1 VGRKILKLLLLLE
14 DDTEPLC
21 NMSEVHLQR
30 IMNTK
35 IGPETPYMMRDER
48 SQAQGGLTYASLAV
62 VKENLSKPAKMFESC
77 LYSDSVSPQYVMTY
91 FVQSSRQI
99 LQTEV
104 SRQQTALEGNFGVAS
119 VMMNKQRKSKTCL
132 PPIHK
137 SSATL
142 KRSSGGTESEWK
154 INLVRMLMDR
164 NADIDRRIKQFA
176 KEYRER
182 HPNSLAAPK
191 GKLGMKSG
199 SVHVAKSLRA
209 RNYEKKST
217 TLPVCLKETDTM
229 LKLQEMPD
237 IFLDVDNPYFDE
249 SSSIA
254 QRIQAIHSCV
264 IIQRAFLS
272 SKYAKVRKAAVKIQ
286 SVWRGFR
293 TRRDAL
299 YRKVASFRRAYF
311 SGRLLHWLPL
321 LANKFREK
329 KETRHFDAGKY
340 VAYVSYIRKIQKV
353 ARGYLARKATALR
366 RSVRSLHKKPENV
379 AIYSLKRKFWRATV
393 ELEARTLANSSHT
406 SQDSGSA
413 RNVKTSYSK
422 GNRGVKEIQSL
433 MTKLERSESEYR
445 KKITEAIK
453 EARLVEL

>member
-1 VGRKILKLLLLLE
+1 MLE
-14 DDTEPLC
+14 DDAEPLC

-30 IMNTK
+30 IMSTK
-35 IGPETPYMMRDER
+35 IGPENPYIIRDER
-48 SQAQGGLTYASLAV
+48 GQAQGGLVYASLAV
-62 VKENLSKPAKMFESC
+62 VKENVSKPAKMLESC
-77 LYSDSVSPQYVMTY
+77 LYSDSVSPQYVMAY
-91 FVQSSRQI
+91 FVQNSRQV

-104 SRQQTALEGNFGVAS
+104 SRQQTALEGNYGVVS

-132 PPIHK
+132 PPIRK
-137 SSATL
+137 SSAPGL
-142 KRSSGGTESEWK
+142 KRSSGGAESEWK
-154 INLVRMLMDR
+154 MNLVRMLLDR
-164 NADIDRRIKQFA
+164 NANIDRCIKQFA

-182 HPNSLAAPK
+182 HPLSLAAPQ

-199 SVHVAKSLRA
+199 SVHVAKSIRA

-217 TLPVCLKETDTM
+217 AVSLKDTHTM
-229 LKLQEMPD
+229 LKLQEMPG
-237 IFLDVDNPYFDE
+237 IFCDVDNPYFDE

-254 QRIQAIHSCV
+254 QRIKAIHSCI

-272 SKYAKVRKAAVKIQ
+272 SKYAKVRKAAIKIQ

-311 SGRLLHWLPL
+311 SGRLRHWLPL
-321 LANKFREK
+321 LANKFRER

-340 VAYVSYIRKIQKV
+340 VAYVSYIRRIQAV

-366 RSVRSLHKKPENV
+366 RRVRSLHKKPESV
-379 AIYSLKRKFWRATV
+379 ATYSLKRKFWRATV
-393 ELEARTLANSSHT
+393 ELEARTLANSLHT
-406 SQDSGSA
+406 SQDSGSG
-413 RNVKTSYSK
+413 RYVKTSYSK

-453 EARLVEL
+453 EARLAEL